1 MNKNNQTKPTKTW
14 LTIILCF
21 VMIFC
26 GLGLWAQKGL
36 FTVPLTEALNI
47 DRTLYSFANTI
58 RYAVTAIV
66 NIFFGYFVNK
76 FGSRKLIIVG
86 FITLTLAPLCYA
98 LANNVWLIYL
108 GGAFLGVGFSFASTA
123 IVGYVVNKAC
133 RKNKG
138 TIMGLVLCAN
148 GVAGAVVALIIT
160 PIINKGVFGYRNAFY
175 LLAVIS
181 FVALILLF
189 ILYREPVVKETPEE
203 VKDEQEKKENW
214 EGIPFSLATKK
225 TYFYLACVCI
235 LFTGIL
241 LTGVTSNYA
250 AHMTDRGVSSDRLA
264 VIAVIYSVAL
274 AVFKFA
280 NGFMYDRLG
289 LRITITLDFVAALG
303 SFLVLYFIDS
313 SPASVYFGIV
323 YAVLAGMALPL
334 ETVILPIYAKD
345 LFGQKSFAKV
355 LGIFVSLNQ
364 VGYALGDPMMNLS
377 YTLTGS
383 YDVGILISLGLIV
396 LTIILI
402 QFVINSANK
411 IKKQTLSV
419 NEEKISIEN

>member
-36 FTVPLTEALNI
+36 FTIPLTEALNI

-138 TIMGLVLCAN
+138 TIVGLVLCYY
-148 GVAGAVVALIIT
+148 
-160 PIINKGVFGYRNAFY
+160 PHY
-175 LLAVIS
+175 
-181 FVALILLF
+181 
-189 ILYREPVVKETPEE
+189 
-203 VKDEQEKKENW
+203 
-214 EGIPFSLATKK
+214 
-225 TYFYLACVCI
+225 
-235 LFTGIL
+235 
-241 LTGVTSNYA
+241 
-250 AHMTDRGVSSDRLA
+250 
-264 VIAVIYSVAL
+264 
-274 AVFKFA
+274 
-280 NGFMYDRLG
+280 
-289 LRITITLDFVAALG
+289 
-303 SFLVLYFIDS
+303 
-313 SPASVYFGIV
+313 
-323 YAVLAGMALPL
+323 
-334 ETVILPIYAKD
+334 
-345 LFGQKSFAKV
+345 
-355 LGIFVSLNQ
+355 
-364 VGYALGDPMMNLS
+364 
-377 YTLTGS
+377 
-383 YDVGILISLGLIV
+383 
-396 LTIILI
+396 
-402 QFVINSANK
+402 
-411 IKKQTLSV
+411 
-419 NEEKISIEN
+419 